1 MIPDRELFSG
11 CAARALRDSPVFS
24 LDRILH
30 GREVGRSLPVR
41 RGFTLIE
48 VVIAIVIVGVLAAL
62 GFASMSSDLPRYRLI
77 RTSRELRSDLMHLR
91 NLAIQSNRETRL
103 RLSASGGDCA
113 DVEVGGGAWALE
125 IGNRASGSTRW
136 DILPED
142 AASDGIDDHQ
152 GEGLRDIGPDGNRR
166 ARHVCLRD
174 WGVLGGPGVGNAD
187 SVVFS
192 PRGWVANP
200 GTDFAGSG
208 AIELH
213 LVNQEAA
220 RRGVDDAVALRIA
233 RTGLVRFETTLGL
246 GDDGP
251 AWGTASASTLP

>member
-1 MIPDRELFSG
+1 M
-11 CAARALRDSPVFS
+11 
-24 LDRILH
+24 
-30 GREVGRSLPVR
+30 R

-77 RTSRELRSDLMHLR
+77 RTSRELRTDLMYLR

-103 RLSASGGDCA
+103 RLTASGGDCA
-113 DVEVGGGAWALE
+113 DVDTSGGAWALE
-125 IGNRASGSTRW
+125 IGNRAVGSTAW
-136 DILPED
+136 DVLPED
-142 AASDGIDDHQ
+142 SAADGVDNEQ
-152 GEGLRDIGPDGNRR
+152 GEGLRDIGPTGARPV
-166 ARHVCLRD
+166 RHVCLRD
-174 WGVLGGPGVGNAD
+174 WGVLGGPGIGNTD

-192 PRGWVANP
+192 PRGWVSNP
-200 GTDFAGSG
+200 GTDFGAGG

-233 RTGLVRFETTLGL
+233 RTGLVRFETSLGM

-251 AWGTASASTLP
+251 AWGTASASSQP